1 MKLLAKYNRV
11 NIMATIVALLVSGM
25 CYYFFIHYEL
35 IHQLDKDLRIEEM
48 EIIDY
53 VKLNNRLPNASTY
66 KDQAIAFEQLN
77 KEQQVTRSFA
87 SKDIFNPAEN
97 KWETSREM
105 EFPILVMGKQYK
117 VTISKSQQ
125 ETDDLIQLILLITLT
140 IAIAL
145 LLALFII
152 NRFVLNKLWQP
163 FNNTLQQLKQF
174 NLTGKKEL
182 QLEQTNINE
191 FADLNNAV
199 ITMSSRVSKDYETL
213 KSFTENA
220 SHEIQTPLAIIQSK
234 LELLMQSDSLQ
245 EDQVRNIQS
254 MHAACIRLSKLNQS
268 LILLTK
274 IDNHQFQQ
282 KDTISPG
289 AIIRRL
295 LDNYDELI
303 LAKQIQ
309 VTTTIDESTNLQMNE
324 VMADILFSNLVTNAL
339 KHNIDKGNITIALT
353 PQLLIISNT
362 GTDLETNPTEL
373 FERFKKGNQGST
385 SLGLGLSIVQKIC
398 DQNNFQANYSYKD
411 SIHKISIQF

>member
-11 NIMATIVALLVSGM
+11 NIMATIVALLVSGV

-35 IHQLDKDLRIEEM
+35 IHQLDKDLRIEEL

-53 VKLNNRLPNASTY
+53 VKINNRLPNASTY
-66 KDQAIAFEQLN
+66 KDQIIAFEELNGEQLN
-77 KEQQVTRSFA
+77 RSFA
-87 SKDIFNPAEN
+87 SKDIFNKEEN
-97 KWETSREM
+97 EWETSREM
-105 EFPILVMGKQYK
+105 VFPIQVMDKHYK
-117 VTISKSQQ
+117 VMISKSQQ

-145 LLALFII
+145 LLVLFII
-152 NRFVLNKLWQP
+152 NRFLLNKLWQP

-174 NLTGKKEL
+174 NLTGKKDL

-199 ITMSSRVSKDYETL
+199 NTMSSRVNKDYETL
-213 KSFTENA
+213 KNFTENA

-245 EDQVRNIQS
+245 EEQVRNIQS
-254 MHAACIRLSKLNQS
+254 MHAACIRLSKLNQA

-274 IDNHQFQQ
+274 IDNQQFQQ
-282 KDTISPG
+282 KDNINPG
-289 AIIRRL
+289 VIIHRL
-295 LDNYDELI
+295 LDNYEELI
-303 LAKQIQ
+303 SAKQIQ
-309 VTTTIDESTNLQMNE
+309 ITTTINETTSLQMNE
-324 VMADILFSNLVTNAL
+324 VMADILFSNLITNAL
-339 KHNIDKGNITIALT
+339 KHNIDRGNITIALT
-353 PQLLIISNT
+353 PQQLIISNT

-398 DQNNFQANYSYKD
+398 DQNDFQAHYSYKD
-411 SIHKISIQF
+411 SIHKISIKF